1 MKSAKLFFVGV
12 SFFLLFVQAKAQDST
27 STQAMTLE
35 QCIEYALKT
44 NVNMV
49 NARLDV
55 EVAKAQVGEV
65 KAMGLPQITGD
76 IQTIWNYK
84 VPVSLLPASIIPA
97 SDRPPG
103 ITGDDF
109 VPVEFSPK
117 YQGSAGV
124 NLNQLLFD
132 GTYFLGLKAADTYT
146 ELSVKAIDV
155 AKSEVAA
162 GITKIYYGVLVMKER
177 QGIIGDNLKRISE
190 LLRETKAM
198 YDNGF
203 VEELDVDKL
212 QVTYNNLENE
222 QTRLNRFVES
232 NLNLL
237 KYQMGMPV
245 QEELK
250 LVATL
255 TDVTL
260 NTSILESESVD
271 YSLRPEYAVYQVQRE
286 IDVLDEKRYKVGY
299 YPTISL
305 FGSAGYNMGSPEFD
319 FFKFNED
326 TWFRNG
332 AVGLQVSI
340 PIFDGFRKKYQI
352 QQARIKLQRT
362 DLSIIHLKKTIDW
375 ERKDALINLNNAIST
390 LESQSENM
398 ELAKKVVDKSQIK
411 YKEGV
416 GSSMEINNAETELL
430 NAQNNYFSAL
440 YDALIAKVNYDKA
453 LGKLAE

>member
-1 MKSAKLFFVGV
+1 MKSAKLFFIGMSVC
-12 SFFLLFVQAKAQDST
+12 FLFTQAKAQDST
-27 STQAMTLE
+27 STQMTLE

-44 NVNMV
+44 NVNMI
-49 NARLDV
+49 NARLEV
-55 EVAKAQVGEV
+55 ENAKATVGEV
-65 KAMGLPQITGD
+65 KSMGLPQVTGN
-76 IQTIWNYK
+76 IQTTWNYK

-97 SDRPPG
+97 ADRPPG
-103 ITGDDF
+103 ITASDF

-124 NLNQLLFD
+124 NVNQLLFD

-146 ELSVKAIDV
+146 QLSVKAVDV
-155 AKSEVAA
+155 TKSEVIA

-177 QGIIGDNLKRISE
+177 QGIIGGNIKRISE
-190 LLRETKAM
+190 LLRETKIM
-198 YDNGF
+198 YDNGV

-222 QTRLNRFVES
+222 QIRLNRFVES

-255 TDVTL
+255 ADVTM
-260 NTSILESESVD
+260 NTSILETESVD

-286 IDVLDEKRYKVGY
+286 IDLLDEKRYKVGY
-299 YPTISL
+299 YPTVNL
-305 FGSAGYNMGSPEFD
+305 FGTAGYNMGSPEFD
-319 FFKFNED
+319 FFKFNDE

-332 AVGLQVSI
+332 AVGLQVNI

-352 QQARIKLQRT
+352 QQAKLKLQKT

-375 ERKDALINLNNAIST
+375 ERKDALINLNNSITT
-390 LESQSENM
+390 LESQSKNM
-398 ELAKKVVDKSQIK
+398 ELAKKVVDKAQIK

-416 GSSMEINNAETELL
+416 GSSMEINNAETDLL

-440 YDALIAKVNYDKA
+440 YDALIAKVSYDKA
-453 LGKLAE
+453 LGKLIE

>member
-1 MKSAKLFFVGV
+1 M
-12 SFFLLFVQAKAQDST
+12 
-27 STQAMTLE
+27 
-35 QCIEYALKT
+35 
-44 NVNMV
+44 
-49 NARLDV
+49 
-55 EVAKAQVGEV
+55 
-65 KAMGLPQITGD
+65 
-76 IQTIWNYK
+76 
-84 VPVSLLPASIIPA
+84 LPAAIIPA
-97 SDRPPG
+97 DQRPPG

-109 VPVEFSPK
+109 VPVEFAPK
-117 YQGSAGV
+117 YQGNAGV

-155 AKSEVAA
+155 AKSEVVA

-177 QGIIGDNLKRISE
+177 QGIIGENIKRISE

-222 QTRLNRFVES
+222 QIRLNRFVES

-245 QEELK
+245 YEDLT

-255 TDVTL
+255 TDVTM
-260 NTSILESESVD
+260 NTSILESESID

-299 YPTISL
+299 YPTINL

-319 FFKFNED
+319 FFKFNDD

-332 AVGLQVSI
+332 AVGLQINV

-362 DLSIIHLKKTIDW
+362 DLSIVHLKKTIDW

-416 GSSMEINNAETELL
+416 GSSMEINNAETDLL

-453 LGKLAE
+453 LGKLTE

>member
-1 MKSAKLFFVGV
+1 MKSAKLFFIGMSV
-12 SFFLLFVQAKAQDST
+12 FFLFTQVKGQDST

-44 NVNMV
+44 NVNML
-49 NARLDV
+49 NARLEV
-55 EVAKAQVGEV
+55 ETAKATVGEV

-76 IQTIWNYK
+76 IRTTWNYK
-84 VPVSLLPASIIPA
+84 VPISLLPASIIPE
-97 SDRPPG
+97 DQRPPG
-103 ITGDDF
+103 IVASDF
-109 VPVEFSPK
+109 VPVEFSTK
-117 YQGSAGV
+117 FQGNAGINV
-124 NLNQLLFD
+124 NQLLFD

-146 ELSVKAIDV
+146 KLSVKAIDV
-155 AKSEVAA
+155 TKSEVVA

-177 QGIIGDNLKRISE
+177 QGIIKGNIKRISN
-190 LLRETKAM
+190 LLRETTAM
-198 YDNGF
+198 YENGF

-245 QEELK
+245 YENLE

-255 TDVTL
+255 TEVTM

-271 YSLRPEYAVYQVQRE
+271 YSLRPEYAVFQVQRE
-286 IDVLDEKRYKVGY
+286 IDMLDEKRYKVGY
-299 YPTISL
+299 YPTVNL
-305 FGSAGYNMGSPEFD
+305 FGSAGYNMGSNDFD
-319 FFKFNED
+319 FFRFKDD

-332 AVGLQVSI
+332 AVGLQVNI

-352 QQARIKLQRT
+352 QQAKLKLQKT

-375 ERKDALINLNNAIST
+375 ERKDALINLNNAITS
-390 LESQSENM
+390 LESQSKNM
-398 ELAKKVVDKSQIK
+398 ELAKKVIDKAQIK

-440 YDALIAKVNYDKA
+440 YDALIAKVSYDKA
-453 LGKLAE
+453 LGKLTE